1 MCIGSVYRLCKLGK
15 GAVTL
20 LSQAAMYEKSTPNVP
35 VYKVAHRDPPRM
47 PRFAIIQ
54 VSEKVRKLKK
64 SKKQKTDFF
73 KKMTF

>member
-64 SKKQKTDFF
+64 SKKQKNDFL

>member
-64 SKKQKTDFF
+64 SKKQKNDFF

>member
-35 VYKVAHRDPPRM
+35 LYKLAHRDPPRM

>member
-1 MCIGSVYRLCKLGK
+1 MCIGSVYRLCKMGK

-54 VSEKVRKLKK
+54 ISEKVKKLKK
-64 SKKQKTDFF
+64 SKKQKNDFF

>member
-1 MCIGSVYRLCKLGK
+1 MCIGSVYRWIQMGK

-35 VYKVAHRDPPRM
+35 VPKVAHRDPPRL

-54 VSEKVRKLKK
+54 ISEKVKKLKK
-64 SKKQKTDFF
+64 SKKQKNDFF